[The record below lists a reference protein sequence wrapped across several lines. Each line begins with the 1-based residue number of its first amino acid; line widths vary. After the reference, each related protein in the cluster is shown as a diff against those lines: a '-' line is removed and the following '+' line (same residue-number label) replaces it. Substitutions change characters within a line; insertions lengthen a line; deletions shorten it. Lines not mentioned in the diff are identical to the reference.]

1 MAKLSFVFIPSVCAL
16 AWKKCCW
23 LAKLADVTQVKCSLG
38 WSRGGVWKLGV
49 PILST
54 LAV

>member
-1 MAKLSFVFIPSVCAL
+1 MAKLSFVFILSVCAL